1 MATNWTVKSIRD
13 SVNAGST
20 SAAAIIDEALR
31 RIEEKDSEIGA
42 FLEVFTNDARKAA
55 KDVDARHAA
64 GEVDLPLAGVPIA
77 IKDNILFAGHVASAG
92 SKMLENYHA
101 SYTATVVKKL
111 QDAGA
116 IIIGR
121 TNMDEFAF
129 GSSTESSAFHVTKNP
144 HDTSKV
150 PGGTS
155 GGSTAAVAAGMVPA
169 ALGSDTG
176 GSIRQPASLCGVVGM
191 KPTYGRVSRYG
202 VIADGSSLD
211 QIGPIATTVEDTA
224 IVLSIIEGK
233 DEKDATSV
241 VLKTPLNPPI
251 NGGKVL
257 DLSKIRIGVPK
268 EYFID
273 GMDADVEACVR
284 SSIEQ
289 FRDAGAEIVDIS
301 LPLSPYALAAYY
313 IIQPAE
319 ASSNLSRFD
328 GMRYGNRGEGA
339 IEESYRSARGAGFG
353 AEAKRRI
360 MLGTF
365 ILSAGYYDAYYKK
378 AIAVRA
384 ALKTEFDGA
393 FQRVDVI
400 VSPTSPVV
408 AWDIGAKM
416 DDPVAMYL
424 ADIFTVAANI
434 TGIPAISV
442 PCGTAHGLPVGL
454 QILGKNFDDQ
464 KVLDV
469 ALAFE
474 TLRKGV

>member
-1 MATNWTVKSIRD
+1 MTTNWTVRAIRD
-13 SVNAGST
+13 AVNSGSAT
-20 SAAAIIDEALR
+20 AASIVDEALS
-31 RIEEKDSEIGA
+31 RIEKKDGEIGA
-42 FLEVFTNDARKAA
+42 FLEVFADDARKAA

-64 GEVDLPLAGVPIA
+64 GEKSLPLAGVPIA
-77 IKDNILFAGHVASAG
+77 IKDNMLLMGHVASAG
-92 SKMLENYHA
+92 SKMLADYRA
-101 SYTATVVKKL
+101 AYTATVVARL
-111 QDAGA
+111 QVAGA

-121 TNMDEFAF
+121 TNMDEFAM
-129 GSSTESSAFHVTKNP
+129 GSSTETSAFQKTKNP
-144 HDTSKV
+144 LDVTKT
-150 PGGTS
+150 PGGSS
-155 GGSTAAVAAGMVPA
+155 GGSAAAVAADMVPA

-176 GSIRQPASLCGVVGM
+176 GSVRQPASLCGIVGM

-202 VIADGSSLD
+202 IVALASSLD
-211 QIGPIATTVEDTA
+211 QVSPFTKNVEDAA
-224 IVLSIIEGK
+224 IVLSVIEGK
-233 DEKDATSV
+233 DPLDATSV
-241 VLKTPLNPPI
+241 VLDEP
-251 NGGKVL
+251 VAA
-257 DLSKIRIGVPK
+257 DLSLSLQGVRVGVPR

-273 GMDADVEACVR
+273 GMDEDVATCVR
-284 SSIEQ
+284 SNIEKL
-289 FRDAGAEIVDIS
+289 RGAGAEIVDIS

-353 AEAKRRI
+353 AETKRRI

-384 ALKTEFDGA
+384 ALKTEFDQA
-393 FQRVDVI
+393 FARVDVI

-408 AWDIGAKM
+408 AWDVGAKM
-416 DDPVAMYL
+416 NDPVAMYL

-434 TGIPAISV
+434 TGIPGISV

-454 QILGKNFDDQ
+454 QILGKNFDDN
-464 KVLDV
+464 KVLQV
-469 ALAFE
+469 AAAFE
-474 TLRKGV
+474 ALNVKA

>member
-1 MATNWTVKSIRD
+1 MTTNWTVKSIRD

-31 RIEEKDSEIGA
+31 RIDEKDGEIGA
-42 FLEVFTNDARKAA
+42 FLEVFSDDARAAA
-55 KDVDARHAA
+55 KDVDARHAS
-64 GEVDLPLAGVPIA
+64 GETDLPLAGVPIA
-77 IKDNILFAGHVASAG
+77 LKDNMLVMGHIASAG
-92 SKMLENYHA
+92 SKMLQNYEA

-155 GGSTAAVAAGMVPA
+155 GGSTAAVAAGMIPA

-202 VIADGSSLD
+202 LIADGSSLD
-211 QIGPIATTVEDTA
+211 QIGPIATTVEDVA
-224 IVLSIIEGK
+224 LVLSIIEGK
-233 DEKDATSV
+233 DVKDATSV
-241 VLKTPLNPPI
+241 VLAPLDPPI

-257 DLSKIRIGVPK
+257 DLSTIRIGVPK

-273 GMDADVEACVR
+273 GMDEEVAARIHEAIDVLKKG
-284 SSIEQ
+284 
-289 FRDAGAEIVDIS
+289 GAEIVNMS
-301 LPLSPYALAAYY
+301 LPLAPYALPAFY

-319 ASSNLSRFD
+319 ASSNLARFD
-328 GMRYGNRGEGA
+328 GMRYGNRGEGV
-339 IEESYRSARGAGFG
+339 IEESYRSARGAGLG

-365 ILSAGYYDAYYKK
+365 ILSAGYYDAFYKK

-384 ALKTEFDGA
+384 AMKIEFDA
-393 FQRVDVI
+393 ALAAVDVI
-400 VSPTSPVV
+400 VGPVSPVV
-408 AWDIGAKM
+408 AWGIGEKM
-416 DDPVAMYL
+416 DDPVSMYL
-424 ADIFTVAANI
+424 ADVFTVSANI
-434 TGIPAISV
+434 LGIPGISV